1 MPKVI
6 KPHPAI
12 PSDPAAMQARIV
24 ELQTELDARRKT
36 KRESMQRYRTKE
48 KQKKFAYPEK

>member
-1 MPKVI
+1 MPKCV

-12 PSDPAAMQARIV
+12 PSDPEAMQARIV
-24 ELQTELDARRKT
+24 ELQAELDARRKT

>member
-1 MPKVI
+1 MPKCV

-12 PSDPAAMQARIV
+12 PSDPDAMQARIV

-36 KRESMQRYRTKE
+36 KRESMRRYRDKAKTIAFKD
-48 KQKKFAYPEK
+48 K